1 MKRRMQKVE
10 GWVQTQAKCLPLKM
24 VAADGKKRA
33 TDCADT
39 ETLLRLVQSVPSPK
53 AEPFKQWLA
62 KLGAREVTAAI
73 APLAPPLGDT
83 RPPVPAETAPA
94 ADWLNYHRAM
104 VALYERATII
114 EATLA
119 NHTGQLGELSTR
131 VGGLE
136 EGLRILV
143 DRLGP
148 ATLSPEHMATVKA
161 LTKRLSEKTGIKY
174 QTIYWQLNQH
184 FHVGQ
189 VEQIAADRWAEVV
202 EWFTRRT
209 GSINDLWSSEE

>member
-1 MKRRMQKVE
+1 
-10 GWVQTQAKCLPLKM
+10 
-24 VAADGKKRA
+24 
-33 TDCADT
+33 
-39 ETLLRLVQSVPSPK
+39 
-53 AEPFKQWLA
+53 
-62 KLGAREVTAAI
+62 
-73 APLAPPLGDT
+73 
-83 RPPVPAETAPA
+83 
-94 ADWLNYHRAM
+94 M

-119 NHTGQLGELSTR
+119 DHTGQLGELRTR
-131 VGGLE
+131 VGGVE

-161 LTKRLSEKTGIKY
+161 LAKRLSEKTGIKY